1 MMNAFKREL
10 SLFRRVILMIF
21 VKLSLFEAQYIV
33 KLNVK
38 HAILMKSCNFQPKFV
53 HFFVSDG
60 NLSVL

>member
-38 HAILMKSCNFQPKFV
+38 HV
-53 HFFVSDG
+53 FFDE
-60 NLSVL
+60 VL